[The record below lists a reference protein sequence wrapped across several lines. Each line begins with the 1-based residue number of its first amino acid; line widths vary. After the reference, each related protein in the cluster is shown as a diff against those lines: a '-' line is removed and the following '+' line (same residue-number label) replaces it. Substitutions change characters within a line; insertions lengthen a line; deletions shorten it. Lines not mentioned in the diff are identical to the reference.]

1 MSPSEQIEQ
10 NEKAIDIDYDYKNSL
25 ALKEQFDI
33 VNISLFQV
41 IASTIALLI
50 SLFLIRAKDKL
61 LSEALPAVMNQFA
74 ITGMLPL
81 VAMKMPTFPLIYTNI
96 ILFIVSSLLNL
107 AFMARTGTQ
116 VSLQIT
122 IFSLWLVLVYSYRQ
136 KRLQPVQIYD

>member
-1 MSPSEQIEQ
+1 M
-10 NEKAIDIDYDYKNSL
+10 
-25 ALKEQFDI
+25 
-33 VNISLFQV
+33 

-107 AFMARTGTQ
+107 ALMARTGTQ